1 MLMSLA
7 TLSSRLPAEVPSFT
21 AMVREKEWRPLLKAS
36 WIELKIVLSG
46 GSTTP
51 RRLGW
56 PPKLPKPWRRGTNSA
71 IAMARWSHVETRET
85 VFTLRE
91 QCTNAVALAVL
102 GF

>member
-36 WIELKIVLSG
+36 WIELNVVLGSG
-46 GSTTP
+46 SAP

-56 PPKLPKPWRRGTNSA
+56 PPKLPKPWRRGTNSE
-71 IAMARWSHVETRET
+71 IAMTETRFGRNGILHCES
-85 VFTLRE
+85 VDECGRSCSAWFLR
-91 QCTNAVALAVL
+91 
-102 GF
+102 G

>member
-7 TLSSRLPAEVPSFT
+7 TLSSRLPAEVPSST

-56 PPKLPKPWRRGTNSA
+56 PPKLPKPWRRGNISE
-71 IAMARWSHVETRET
+71 IAMADNTIRKKRY
-85 VFTLRE
+85 FTLRE
-91 QCTNAVALAVL
+91 R
-102 GF
+102 G